1 MSAHR
6 ARPAL
11 SEREGKLEIG
21 PIPRFVKLFSR
32 REAGGES
39 DEDRTVSNPSTPS
52 QRDDPRPQD
61 ISVVNSI
68 LPTQSLC
75 TAALPPQI
83 PMTWNAPAALA
94 RPYRAG
100 RKNSTPAVPLLLAHC
115 VLRTTSAATPR
126 PAAKQ
131 AANRKSK
138 IQEETPDSK
147 SLHAVPN
154 GDGPRPQDGRHSTPH
169 PRSPARK
176 SDKSRTQRA

>member
-1 MSAHR
+1 MSAHH

-11 SEREGKLEIG
+11 SGREGKLEIG

-61 ISVVNSI
+61 ISAVNSI

-100 RKNSTPAVPLLLAHC
+100 RKNSNPAVLLLLAHC
-115 VLRTTSAATPR
+115 VLRTTSAATPSR
-126 PAAKQ
+126 RKAEKPLKDAPFQIFPRRAKGAAPVRGKRGAAPLTRAAK
-131 AANRKSK
+131 
-138 IQEETPDSK
+138 
-147 SLHAVPN
+147 
-154 GDGPRPQDGRHSTPH
+154 
-169 PRSPARK
+169 
-176 SDKSRTQRA
+176 